1 MAHKVDSHPLAHSPA
16 RPGKLHDLFPISA
29 LHTLNE
35 FARQKIQAGNLISTA
50 QSNMLHQ
57 GGKELR
63 HSDTPPNGI
72 FIFLTVAF
80 KKKKTCT
87 CYI

>member
-1 MAHKVDSHPLAHSPA
+1 MNLQDK
-16 RPGKLHDLFPISA
+16 KM
-29 LHTLNE
+29 
-35 FARQKIQAGNLISTA
+35 QAGNLISTA

-80 KKKKTCT
+80 KKHAPVIFKVMSSHSRLS
-87 CYI
+87 I